1 MAQNKRSRA
10 LEPGEARGSMLVYK
24 QQLFDIPTFILQVP
38 MAGDPNL
45 ILDFKKNVPE
55 EVMVKDEEV

>member
-1 MAQNKRSRA
+1 
-10 LEPGEARGSMLVYK
+10 MLVYK

-38 MAGDPNL
+38 MAGTLNL